1 MSAVLH
7 YTLYSPTIS
16 ILKETQGTQFVL
28 WHHQSHCKTF
38 DISVITKCSRLLK
51 PLWGGEKDKSLA
63 SAATDECGS
72 RFPNVEALWRAA
84 GDVVPLF
91 RTLFHKSFTK
101 SQQSILRSPDLTA
114 LREDELTSYTLRIKR
129 EFGRYWATVLIPT
142 WHQMGQFRKSGF
154 YFFCSLWWLVFQ
166 VVLHLLFSHLNFTTN
181 FPNSKKSVTTAG
193 QDGHRCCPSPYSEHN
208 FSLHS
213 FKSA

>member
-1 MSAVLH
+1 MFESFFRNH
-7 YTLYSPTIS
+7 F
-16 ILKETQGTQFVL
+16 EE
-28 WHHQSHCKTF
+28 
-38 DISVITKCSRLLK
+38 
-51 PLWGGEKDKSLA
+51 GEKDKSLA

-142 WHQMGQFRKSGF
+142 WNQLGHFRKSGF
-154 YFFCSLWWLVFQ
+154 YFFCSLWWLVFSGGVIFTVLPFKFCDQFSKLEKKCHHSWSRWAQ
-166 VVLHLLFSHLNFTTN
+166 VLSKSIFWAQLFSPLF
-181 FPNSKKSVTTAG
+181 
-193 QDGHRCCPSPYSEHN
+193 
-208 FSLHS
+208 
-213 FKSA
+213 